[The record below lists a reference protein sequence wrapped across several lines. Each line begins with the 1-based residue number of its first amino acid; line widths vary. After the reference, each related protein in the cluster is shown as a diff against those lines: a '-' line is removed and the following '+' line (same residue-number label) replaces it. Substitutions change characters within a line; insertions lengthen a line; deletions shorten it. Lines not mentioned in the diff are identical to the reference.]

1 MHVTESIL
9 LADRIVA
16 TLRWLALVGL
26 AISLGWE
33 SGIEQRVIILISV
46 VGLWNLLL
54 TFLAMMGRRLPFHSY
69 TTTGLDGLFG
79 LLLFFLSLDQ
89 NPFVWGGLLPVVT
102 GTFYFGVRGGL
113 ILAVAMVLVEG
124 IGLVVATPDNIALS
138 LIGVPVL
145 VFLGIGIIL
154 GFVAERVGYQ
164 LRHSRDLE
172 VFKREEGERIER
184 ERIKALYN
192 ITSSMTASLNYQR
205 VLDMALDLTGNALA
219 EPEHGTK
226 LVSAFC
232 LYDGDKMHIGSARR
246 FTPQDFKVTLDGKR
260 GLIGSVLDSSEP
272 RFTKTPAQDQ
282 EIKRI
287 VSLRNCGVVYC
298 FPLKTSGELYG
309 VLLFGHPDT
318 DYFDESKR
326 EIMEIVG
333 KQALVALQNARLYR
347 DLEEEKERMTEIQE
361 EARRTL
367 ARNLHD
373 GPTQSVAAIAMRV
386 NFARRLIERD
396 VKAAGEE
403 LYKIEDLARKTTKEI
418 RHMLFTLRPLVLESS
433 GLIAAFESMAN
444 KMTDTY
450 GQNVIVEADKDA
462 VENLELGKQGVIF
475 YIAEEAVNN
484 ARKHAGAEH
493 IWVRLMAMKGDVIL
507 LEIEDDGVGFNV
519 GAVDTGYD
527 QRGSLG
533 LVNMRER
540 TGLLNGVFQLDSVA
554 GKGTRVRVWVPLT
567 EDAADR
573 LRRGR

>member
-1 MHVTESIL
+1 MRVTESIL

-26 AISLGWE
+26 AVLLGWE
-33 SGIEQRVIILISV
+33 GGIEQSAIILISIA
-46 VGLWNLLL
+46 GLWNLVL
-54 TFLAMMGRRLPFHSY
+54 TILPMVGRRFPSHSY
-69 TTTGLDGLFG
+69 LTIGLDGLFG
-79 LLLFFLSLDQ
+79 FLLFFLSLYQ
-89 NPFVWGGLLPVVT
+89 NPFVWGGLLPLIT
-102 GTFYFGVRGGL
+102 GTFYFGVQGGL
-113 ILAVAMVLVEG
+113 IMAAAVVLVEG
-124 IGLVVATPDNIALS
+124 IGLVVALSDDVVLS
-138 LIGVPVL
+138 LIGLPMV
-145 VFLGIGIIL
+145 VFLGVGTIL
-154 GFVAERVGYQ
+154 GFVAQQVGYQ

-172 VFKREEGERIER
+172 VFKEEEAERIER
-184 ERIKALYN
+184 DRIKALYN
-192 ITSSMTASLNYQR
+192 ITSAMTASLNYQR
-205 VLDMALDLTGNALA
+205 VLDMALDLTSNALA

-232 LYDGDKMHIGSARR
+232 LYDGDTLYIGSARR
-246 FTPQDFKVTLDGKR
+246 FTPQDYKVTLDGKK
-260 GLIGSVLDSSEP
+260 GVIGTVLDTSEP
-272 RFTKTPAQDQ
+272 RFTRTPAQDQ
-282 EIKRI
+282 EIKR
-287 VSLRNCGVVYC
+287 VVALRSCGVVYC
-298 FPLKTSGELYG
+298 YPLKTSGEVYG
-309 VLLFGHPDT
+309 VLLFGHPET
-318 DYFDESKR
+318 EYFDESKR

-361 EARRTL
+361 EARKTL

-403 LYKIEDLARKTTKEI
+403 LFKIEDLARRTTKEI

-433 GLIAAFESMAN
+433 GLIAALESMAD
-444 KMTDTY
+444 KMIDTY
-450 GQNVIVEADKDA
+450 GQNVFVEADEA
-462 VENLELGKQGVIF
+462 ASENLELGKQGVIF
-475 YIAEEAVNN
+475 YITEEAVNN

-493 IWVRLMAMKGDVIL
+493 IWIRLMAMKGDVIL
-507 LEIEDDGVGFNV
+507 LEIEDDGVGFDV

-533 LVNMRER
+533 MVNMRER
-540 TGLLNGVFQLDSVA
+540 TELVNGVFQLDSMV

-567 EDAADR
+567 ENAADR